1 MQHFY
6 KSIPGFFNYECV
18 YDKVIDKLETG
29 ANIVEVGVWKGM
41 SVAYAAVKVLQLK
54 KDIKIYAVDTF
65 EGSSGEV
72 GPLDKNS
79 INSDSVY
86 EECRTNLEPVSSI
99 VSIIR
104 SDSIEASKMFDDQ
117 SLDFVFIDAAH
128 SYQYVK
134 ADIEAWL
141 PKVKSGGFIGG
152 HDYLNSDPTHADGGV
167 TRAVQEIF
175 KDYNIEQ
182 MGSEI
187 FSWLV
192 ELKKD

>member
-6 KSIPGFFNYECV
+6 KSIPGFFNYESV

-29 ANIVEVGVWKGM
+29 ANIVEIGVWKGM

-72 GPLDKNS
+72 GPLDKNN

-152 HDYLNSDPTHADGGV
+152 HDYLNNDPTHADGGV

-175 KDYNIEQ
+175 KNYNIEQ

>member
-1 MQHFY
+1 MDHFY
-6 KSIPGFFNYECV
+6 QTIQGFFNYECV
-18 YDKVIDKLETG
+18 YDHVIDKLEPG

-41 SVAYAAVKVLQLK
+41 SVAYAAVKTLQVN

-65 EGSSGEV
+65 QGSAGEK
-72 GPLDKNS
+72 GFLDKNN
-79 INSDSVY
+79 INSDIVY

-141 PKVKSGGFIGG
+141 PKIKKDGFIGG
-152 HDYLNSDPTHADGGV
+152 HDYLNNDPTHADGGV

-175 KDYNIEQ
+175 KDYNIIK
-182 MGSEI
+182 MGSHI
-187 FSWLV
+187 HSWLV
-192 ELKKD
+192 ELKRD